1 MIAETTATSAAFD
14 IVLIVHVLVAV
25 IAVIVV
31 VAAYVAA
38 TSLGKTAAGAPWPE
52 GAGRFFTPGPDVA
65 GRVVYLVPLT
75 GFALVGLSHGEFS
88 LADPFIGVG
97 TLLSVI
103 AIVVGEWLVFPAT
116 TRLGELLAES
126 SAAPTSSTWRS
137 DLARLRWGV
146 DVLVLVVLIAAFVMV
161 AKP

>member
-52 GAGRFFTPGPDVA
+52 A
-65 GRVVYLVPLT
+65 
-75 GFALVGLSHGEFS
+75 S
-88 LADPFIGVG
+88 
-97 TLLSVI
+97 
-103 AIVVGEWLVFPAT
+103 
-116 TRLGELLAES
+116 
-126 SAAPTSSTWRS
+126 RS
-137 DLARLRWGV
+137 RT
-146 DVLVLVVLIAAFVMV
+146 
-161 AKP
+161 